1 MKHVGKSVPR
11 YDAWQKVTGEG
22 CFTSDVFMPGMLFAK
37 VLRSPHAHARIKSI
51 DTSAAEALPGVK
63 AVATYKNSPDTPFS
77 TSAGMWFHPH
87 SVRDQRIFD
96 SKVRYV
102 GDEVAAV
109 AATTEAIAQE
119 AIKLIKV
126 DYEILPMML
135 DPFESMREDSALI
148 HDEMEQVSGHN
159 VGPMSIH
166 TFKQGDFEKGW
177 AEGHV
182 FADAKCKT
190 PIQKPAQMETMTAM
204 AWFKGNGELQ
214 VCSTTQTPHP
224 SKMILALIF
233 GLPQSKVR
241 VYSPPYIGGGFGC
254 RIGLSGKA
262 EPIAAVLSKLSGG
275 SPVKLVYSREEDFL
289 TTDTRHSGY
298 IHFKAAA
305 NKEGKLTAIWGRV
318 VLNTGAYL
326 SYGIDV
332 PAVLAINTLSTYSC
346 HNLDYQ
352 GRSMYTNILPAGAM
366 RGFGTPQGAFCLD
379 ECMDDLAKQLNM
391 DAAEFKKINARF
403 AGDEWF
409 IPYPVTSSV
418 LPECIDKAKAAIGW
432 DQKRGKA
439 KSGKIRRGVG
449 IGCGAH
455 GSNSYPSIDYS
466 AINMR
471 LEADG
476 SLHFGSAIPDMGS
489 GASTTQRQIAAD
501 ALGIDIDQ
509 VHMSFAD
516 TETAPW
522 EIGGHASRTLY
533 STGLIVIKAC
543 EELKAQIL
551 QYAIDNMLDGGN
563 NSNPYSKLLCLDYRS
578 LYIADGMIFGAPR
591 TLSVAEVA
599 LHAHNNCKRFLVST
613 VNRPISAPPFQC
625 HAAEVEVDMETG
637 EVKVLKLAAA
647 HDSGIAINPQIV
659 EGQIEGGVAMGVGYA
674 TREEMLFD
682 PKTGKCYSGSYHKYM
697 IPTFQDMPEID
708 TIICECNDPSGPF
721 GAKSVGECGLVP
733 TAAAIASAV
742 EDAIGIRFSEFPLTP
757 SRVKAKIDKVYGKN
771 GEACFSEYILK
782 KTGLELNE
790 EFIKEWEKC
799 EV

>member
-1 MKHVGKSVPR
+1 MKHVGKSIPR

-22 CFTSDVFMPGMLFAK
+22 CYTSDVFMPGMLYAK
-37 VLRSPHAHARIKSI
+37 VLRSPHAHARIKAI
-51 DTSAAEALPGVK
+51 DTSKALALPGVK

-96 SKVRYV
+96 TKVRYV

-109 AATTEAIAQE
+109 TATSEAIAQE
-119 AIKLIKV
+119 ALKLINV
-126 DYEILPMML
+126 EYELLPVML
-135 DPFESMREDSALI
+135 EPFESMGEDSELI
-148 HDEMEQVSGHN
+148 HDELEQISGHN
-159 VGPMSIH
+159 VGPLSIH
-166 TFKQGDFEKGW
+166 TFKQGDFAKGW
-177 AEGHV
+177 EEGYV
-182 FADAKCKT
+182 FAEAKCKT
-190 PIQKPAQMETMTAM
+190 PIQKPAQLETMAAV

-214 VCSTTQTPHP
+214 ICSTTQTLHP
-224 SKMILALIF
+224 TKMILALIF

-275 SPVKLVYSREEDFL
+275 APVKLVYSREEDFL

-352 GRSMYTNILPAGAM
+352 GRSLYTNILPAGAM

-379 ECMDDLAKQLNM
+379 ECMDDLAKQLNI
-391 DAAEFKKINARF
+391 DIAEFKKINARF

-409 IPYPVTSSV
+409 LPYPVTSSV
-418 LPECIDKAKAAIGW
+418 LPECIDQAKKAIGW
-432 DQKRGKA
+432 SHKRGCQQY
-439 KSGKIRRGVG
+439 GKIRRGVG
-449 IGCGAH
+449 IGCGSH

-466 AINMR
+466 AVNMR
-471 LEADG
+471 LESDG
-476 SLHFGSAIPDMGS
+476 SLHFASAIPDMGS
-489 GASTTQRQIAAD
+489 GTSTTQRQIAAD
-501 ALGIDIDQ
+501 AFGISIAV
-509 VHMSFAD
+509 VHMAFAD

-522 EIGGHASRTLY
+522 EIGSHASRSLY
-533 STGLIVIKAC
+533 SCGLIVIKAC
-543 EELKAQIL
+543 QNLKKQVLEYAAKHLLEGVYHENLDIEEGQIVGTTH
-551 QYAIDNMLDGGN
+551 N
-563 NSNPYSKLLCLDYRS
+563 
-578 LYIADGMIFGAPR
+578 
-591 TLSVAEVA
+591 LSVAEVA
-599 LHAHNNCKRFLVST
+599 LHAHNHCHRFLVST
-613 VNRPISAPPFQC
+613 VNRPMSAPPFQC

-637 EVKVLKLAAA
+637 EVKVLKIAAA
-647 HDSGIAINPQIV
+647 HDSGIAINPMIV
-659 EGQIEGGVAMGVGYA
+659 EGQIEGGVAMGIGYA
-674 TREEMLFD
+674 LREEMLFNPD
-682 PKTGKCYSGSYHKYM
+682 TGSCYSGSYHKYM
-697 IPTFQDMPEID
+697 VPTFKDMPELD
-708 TIICECNDPSGPF
+708 TIICEVDDPSGPF

-757 SRVKAKIDKVYGKN
+757 SRVKAKIDEVYGKN
-771 GEACFSEYILK
+771 GEACFNEYILRK
-782 KTGLELNE
+782 AGLEENI
-790 EFIKEWEKC
+790 IKEMERC
-799 EV
+799 NV